1 MSNNKAIY
9 PGSFDPL
16 TNGHLDI
23 IKRASKLFD
32 EVTVAVLINTT
43 KKGLLSLEERV
54 ELIEA
59 EIKDLPNVKVDSFVG
74 LLVDYC
80 KENDID
86 VIVRGLRAISDYEY
100 EMQIAQMNRTL
111 NPNIETIFLMTNT
124 KYSFLSS
131 SIVKEVVRFGGKVD
145 GVIPDSVQK
154 KIRNQTQGG
163 LRWKY
168 LAY

>member
-1 MSNNKAIY
+1 MSNKAVY

-23 IKRASKLFD
+23 IKRAAKLYD

-43 KKGLLSLEERV
+43 KTGLFTLEERV
-54 ELIEA
+54 EMIRQVVA
-59 EIKDLPNVKVDSFVG
+59 EIPNVKVDSFVG

-80 KENDID
+80 RNNDIK
-86 VIVRGLRAISDYEY
+86 VIIRGLRAVSDYEY

-111 NPNIETIFLMTNT
+111 NKEVETVFLMTNT

-131 SIVKEVVRFGGKVD
+131 SIVKEVTKFGGDVD
-145 GVIPDSVQK
+145 GIVPPIVQDK
-154 KIRNQTQGG
+154 MKS
-163 LRWKY
+163 KY
-168 LAY
+168 RG